1 MEYATPHS
9 VDLSVLS
16 LIDVNAPLAG
26 WMHRVCA
33 DLAGWDEKSDFV
45 SAVTNHPTNPPRRG
59 GPPRPPARIDAAL
72 LNIDV
77 YAALAGLMH
86 RVCADLA
93 GWDEIS
99 I

>member
-1 MEYATPHS
+1 
-9 VDLSVLS
+9 LVL
-16 LIDVNAPLAG
+16 LFIDVNAALAR

-33 DLAGWDEKSDFV
+33 DLAGWDEKSDFE

-77 YAALAGLMH
+77 YVALAGWMH